1 MLLLNN
7 FYQRFVLNKNILY
20 RALLIVFLILI
31 LFSDYHISFAIIFS
45 LVVIDLTKNFIKLLN
60 GKYGISLKLIGV
72 LYVSIFVL
80 IVFSIL
86 RLLIHSF
93 ITQNNKLIEIT
104 NNKNF
109 INEKVEGLHNF
120 FEQIT
125 ERVLLMRKSVNSDL
139 YNTKID
145 QLISNIPD
153 IIISKSVTYLNFI
166 LEKSY
171 ISGLK
176 FIDFWY
182 TFLLTMVFL
191 FYFNVH
197 LNKMKGLASVAFGS
211 FAKKIESFFVYVK
224 NVILI
229 VIINQLKVALI
240 LIVLYSIVLYFLDV
254 EYFFVYSV
262 FFGLLTLVPIV
273 GSIFS
278 IILLAISCYIFD
290 YSFHYSMKLIGV
302 LFSGFLLE
310 NLILTPKL
318 VGKSINTHPLM
329 VLCGVIILP
338 QFFGVFGLIFTFPIV
353 AILNDG
359 ICNIIGMIRN
369 NEKRTNGQI

>member
-1 MLLLNN
+1 
-7 FYQRFVLNKNILY
+7 
-20 RALLIVFLILI
+20 
-31 LFSDYHISFAIIFS
+31 
-45 LVVIDLTKNFIKLLN
+45 
-60 GKYGISLKLIGV
+60 
-72 LYVSIFVL
+72 
-80 IVFSIL
+80 
-86 RLLIHSF
+86 
-93 ITQNNKLIEIT
+93 
-104 NNKNF
+104 
-109 INEKVEGLHNF
+109 
-120 FEQIT
+120 
-125 ERVLLMRKSVNSDL
+125 
-139 YNTKID
+139 
-145 QLISNIPD
+145 
-153 IIISKSVTYLNFI
+153 
-166 LEKSY
+166 
-171 ISGLK
+171 
-176 FIDFWY
+176 
-182 TFLLTMVFL
+182 
-191 FYFNVH
+191 
-197 LNKMKGLASVAFGS
+197 
-211 FAKKIESFFVYVK
+211 VK

-240 LIVLYSIVLYFLDV
+240 LIVLYSIVLYFLDF

-338 QFFGVFGLIFTFPIV
+338 QFFGVFGLIFTLPIV

-359 ICNIIGMIRN
+359 IFNIIGMIRN